1 MFNIIVLPVDICKGF
16 FMAYDHMLDKLITM
30 AIEEDLGQIGDVTS
44 IATMPDNPQRKAKI
58 MAKADGVVA
67 GLEIIRRVYTFIDET
82 ITVKPLVQDGDSVV
96 TGTVVCEISGSIQSL
111 LSGERIA
118 LNFLQRLSGIAT
130 LSRQFVSAIE
140 GTRAVILDTRKT
152 TPSWRALE
160 KYAVH
165 TGGAQNHRMG
175 LYDMVLIKDNH
186 IDAAGSITNAV
197 SRTRAYPSAEH
208 LLIEV
213 EVKDLSELREALALN
228 VDRILL
234 DNMSLEQM
242 REAVHITDGK
252 ISLEASGNVSL
263 ETVHAIA
270 ETGVDYISSG
280 ALTHS
285 APILDLSMLL
295 YQSIPTT
302 EEA

>member
-1 MFNIIVLPVDICKGF
+1 
-16 FMAYDHMLDKLITM
+16 MAYDHMLDKLIAM
-30 AIEEDLGQIGDVTS
+30 AIEEDLAEAGDVTS
-44 IATMPDNPQRKAKI
+44 LATMPDNPHRRAKI
-58 MAKADGVVA
+58 TAKADGVIA
-67 GLEIIRRVYTFIDET
+67 GLDIVARVYARIDENV
-82 ITVKPLVQDGDSVV
+82 IVKPLVQDGDSVV
-96 TGTVVCEISGSIQSL
+96 TGTIVCEISGVIQSL

-118 LNFLQRLSGIAT
+118 LNFLQRLSGVAT
-130 LSRQFVSAIE
+130 LTRQFVSAVE
-140 GTRAVILDTRKT
+140 GTGAIILDTRKT
-152 TPSWRALE
+152 TPAWRDLE
-160 KYAVH
+160 KYAVR

-197 SRTRAYPSAEH
+197 NHTRDYTAADG

-213 EVKDLSELREALALN
+213 EVKDLTELQEAIDLN

-234 DNMSLEQM
+234 DNMSPEQM
-242 REAVHITDGK
+242 REAVRITAGK
-252 ISLEASGNVSL
+252 IPLEASGNVNL
-263 ETVHAIA
+263 ETVRSIA

-285 APILDLSMLL
+285 APILDLSMRL
-295 YQSIPTT
+295 YQSVPAT